1 MPRERGSAN
10 DNYSRLPAPVI
21 TAGREALTGW
31 HMLSASRR
39 PLPEFLIVGAQRSG
53 TTSLYRYLLEH
64 PQVLP
69 AIPGKGVHYF
79 DVHHDRSLRWY
90 RAHFPTQ
97 AARRRRE
104 REAGGP
110 VITGEGSPYYLFHP
124 HGPARAA
131 AAVPDARIIAML
143 RDPVERAYSHYQQE
157 YARGFEDAGTFE
169 RALELEPG
177 RLAGERER
185 MLADPGYSSRAMQHH
200 AYVARGEYAD
210 QLAAWRERFPAER
223 TLVISYERFFAD
235 PEAGYREVLRFLGLP
250 EAASPPRFKAYNAR
264 PAGGMAEE
272 TRARLR
278 AHFAEP
284 NRRLEEYLGT
294 EMGWASGDHDRAER

>member
-39 PLPEFLIVGAQRSG
+39 PLPDFLIVGAQRSG
-53 TTSLYRYLLEH
+53 TTSLYRYLLDH

-69 AIPGKGVHYF
+69 AIPSKGVHYF
-79 DVHHDRSLRWY
+79 DMHHTRSLRWY
-90 RAHFPTQ
+90 RSHFPTE
-97 AARRRRE
+97 AARRRCE
-104 REAGGP
+104 RESGAP

-131 AAVPDARIIAML
+131 AAVPGARVIAML

-157 YARGFEDAGTFE
+157 YARGFEDADTFE

-185 MLADPGYSSRAMQHH
+185 MLADPAYDSRAMQHH
-200 AYVARGEYAD
+200 AYVARGEYVD
-210 QLAAWRERFPAER
+210 QVKAWRERFPAER
-223 TLVISYERFFAD
+223 VLVICYERFFAD
-235 PEAGYREVLRFLGLP
+235 PQAEYAEVLRFLGLP
-250 EAASPPRFKAYNAR
+250 DPAEPPRFKAYNAR
-264 PAGGMAEE
+264 PAGGMTDE

-284 NRRLEEYLGT
+284 NRRLEEFLGVG
-294 EMGWASGDHDRAER
+294 MGWPSGGHEGVGR

>member
-21 TAGREALTGW
+21 AAGREALTGW
-31 HMLSASRR
+31 NMLSAGRR

-53 TTSLYRYLLEH
+53 TTSLYRYLMEH

-69 AIPGKGVHYF
+69 ATPSKGVHYF
-79 DVHHDRSLRWY
+79 DKHADRSLRWY

-97 AARRRRE
+97 SARRRVE
-104 REAGGP
+104 RRFGAP
-110 VITGEGSPYYLFHP
+110 VVSGEGSPYYLFHP

-157 YARGFEDAGTFE
+157 YARGFEDAGSFE
-169 RALELEPG
+169 RALELEPQ

-185 MLADPGYSSRAMQHH
+185 MLADPAYDSAELQHH
-200 AYVARGEYAD
+200 SYMARGEYVD
-210 QLAAWRERFPAER
+210 QLIAWRGRYPAEQV
-223 TLVISYERFFAD
+223 LVICAERFFAE
-235 PEAGYREVLRFLGLP
+235 PAAVYAEVLRFLGLP
-250 EAASPPRFKAYNAR
+250 DPADPPRFKAYNAR
-264 PAGGMAEE
+264 PSKGMADE

-284 NRRLEEYLGT
+284 NRRLEEHLRMG
-294 EMGWASGDHDRAER
+294 MGWPSGEQERVER